1 VARRYLADM
10 RRRLQRDEFP
20 LVTARHDVDQALA
33 ATERGR
39 A

>member
-10 RRRLQRDEFP
+10 RRRLQRDPFP
-20 LVTARHDVDQALA
+20 EITARHDVDRVLA

-39 A
+39 